1 MKRRANIPD
10 RFRCP
15 MGRERRHAP
24 ESNLIARCPHGED
37 AQRRRRSAENAQSG
51 TDTKKDTKTGHSGD
65 ESHES
70 GRFEAA
76 HESGF

>member
-1 MKRRANIPD
+1 MKRRADIPD

-15 MGRERRHAP
+15 MGGERRHAP

-37 AQRRRRSAENAQSG
+37 AQRRRRSAENAPSG
-51 TDTKKDTKTGHSGD
+51 IDTQKDSKTGCSGD
-65 ESHES
+65 ESRES
-70 GRFEAA
+70 GRFGAS